1 MEEFKDFID
10 ALHHDDEGLHE
21 IWMTE
26 IINNSHKIQRWPGR
40 EGFFLKFIKPRI
52 YALLDKYQEFL
63 SWDLN
68 RELEAVH
75 DLIPSSQERAW
86 LEVQEHKAFLKAI
99 RESQAERIFTQ
110 TRKTGKNMSNKKL
123 IQAALRVARQHP
135 EFKAEL
141 KRTLASTS
149 GKTTYR
155 EVEFAAFRAIE
166 HTKPRVTRGMT
177 IKTLV
182 EKLSRNSVVMDWF
195 HGILTR
201 KGRLDYQSMEV
212 LDKPIVEWKDSHG
225 IGEDPEFEGLVRDNA
240 MVRGIEFALVGYR
253 PQGAV
258 DYSAALDRLPNLT
271 IYLRAMVDPDPG
283 KNLFSLRDMVMNE
296 LQAITKIVQ
305 K

>member
-1 MEEFKDFID
+1 MEEFID
-10 ALHHDDEGLHE
+10 ALHHDDEGLHN
-21 IWMTE
+21 IWTTE
-26 IINNSHKIQRWPGR
+26 IINNAHKIQRWPGR
-40 EGFFLKFIKPRI
+40 EGFYLKFIKPRI
-52 YALLDKYQEFL
+52 YALLDKYQDFL

-68 RELEAVH
+68 RELEAFQ
-75 DLIPSSQERAW
+75 DLIPTSQERTW
-86 LEVQEHKAFLKAI
+86 LEAQEHKAFLKAI

-110 TRKTGKNMSNKKL
+110 TRRVSKNMSNRKL
-123 IQAALRVARQHP
+123 IRAALRVARQHP

-149 GKTTYR
+149 GKATFR

-166 HTKPRVTRGMT
+166 HTKPRRARETT

-182 EKLSRNSVVMDWF
+182 EKLSKNSVVLDWF

-212 LDKPIVEWKDSHG
+212 LDKPVIEWKDSHG
-225 IGEDPEFEGLVRDNA
+225 IGDDPEYEDLVRDTA

-253 PQGAV
+253 PQGAM
-258 DYSAALDRLPNLT
+258 DYSAALDRIPNLT
-271 IYLRAMVDPDPG
+271 IYLRAMVEADPG

-296 LQAITKIVQ
+296 INAITKIVQ